1 MTEFKHL
8 SHITLKEQLYREI
21 LTQIQDGTYKPGDKI
36 PTELQ
41 LSEMYDIS
49 RVTVRQT
56 LARLVDEQILIK
68 KAGKGTFVKT
78 PSFVE
83 NYFVGGSFTDTCLRM
98 NATPSTQIIN
108 IETIATPQKLTSQL
122 GDSTIHITRL
132 RSVNETPCI
141 LEEDY
146 LPVEYDFLLEG
157 DLNNVSLFSLI
168 NKKTGRM
175 PTNSEDFFQIVYAGK
190 SQAKLLQ
197 CSLAQ
202 ALLKVS
208 QNVMDSEKKLI
219 YVNHQYILSERYIYS
234 VRSDH

>member
-1 MTEFKHL
+1 MEFKHL

-56 LARLVDEQILIK
+56 LARLVEEQILIK

-98 NATPSTQIIN
+98 NAVPSTQIID
-108 IETIATPQKLTSQL
+108 IKTTTTPQKLKNQL

-146 LPVEYDFLLEG
+146 LPAEYDFLLKE

-190 SQAKLLQ
+190 SQAELLQ
-197 CSLAQ
+197 CGLAQ

-208 QNVMDSEKKLI
+208 QNVMDSDNKLI
-219 YVNHQYILSERYIYS
+219 YVNHQYILSERYIYA
-234 VRSDH
+234 VRSKH